1 MQERYCKYFSQTDG
15 PNRPLQQ
22 NKAMIQK
29 QREFTKKAQ
38 DFLNIL
44 SKVSRGTIQ
53 EKLQWIFGLYDLNG
67 DGTISKSELVDITTS
82 IYEMLG
88 KYQGHA
94 TQPAVNDNS
103 AKEHAE
109 RIFQLIDANKD
120 GVITIEEMITWISRD
135 ERYIK
140 SLETLDTVL

>member
-1 MQERYCKYFSQTDG
+1 MKNSH
-15 PNRPLQQ
+15 P
-22 NKAMIQK
+22 
-29 QREFTKKAQ
+29 

-82 IYEMLG
+82 IYEML
-88 KYQGHA
+88 GHA